1 MAEFNP
7 YQSPTGTSPQ
17 GDKPD
22 PYEPVTLA
30 ELQARVVELER
41 QIKASWFMGPL
52 WKRSF
57 ATFAHFILGYA
68 VIGLLGLA
76 IYTAGFWAIEFLYM
90 LRG

>member
-17 GDKPD
+17 GDQPD

-30 ELQARVVELER
+30 ELQARVIELER
-41 QIKASWFMGPL
+41 QLKASWFMGPL

-57 ATFAHFILGYA
+57 ATFAHFFLGYA
-68 VIGLLGLA
+68 VVGIVVGG
-76 IYTAGFWAIEFLYM
+76 IYAAGFLALELFDM
-90 LRG
+90 LRR

>member
-52 WKRSF
+52 WKRSL
-57 ATFAHFILGYA
+57 ATLLHFFMGYA
-68 VIGLLGLA
+68 VVGGVAGA
-76 IYTAGFWAIEFLYM
+76 IFFSIAM
-90 LRG
+90 LFAWLTGHPL